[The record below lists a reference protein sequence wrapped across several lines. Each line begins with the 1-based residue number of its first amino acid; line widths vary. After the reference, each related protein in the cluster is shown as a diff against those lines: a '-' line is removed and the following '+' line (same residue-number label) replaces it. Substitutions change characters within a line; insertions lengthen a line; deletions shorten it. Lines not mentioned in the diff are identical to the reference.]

1 MRVLRSI
8 PALFVLILVACGV
21 GNVNISISPGQA
33 TVTGSTQIQ
42 FSASVG
48 NAGNKAVTWAA
59 TGGTVDTNGLYTAP
73 DSPGTCYVIVTSQAD
88 TSRTA
93 TAVITVVAPV
103 VITPSTI
110 TLAPGGTQIFT
121 AVIPAT
127 GDTNVTWTITE
138 GAAGGTISATGLYT
152 ALAAAADGS
161 VFHVIATSV
170 ADPTKSATAVVTI
183 QAPVAIAPQSAN
195 IKVNTTQ
202 QFTATV
208 RATLS
213 TSVTWSVLEGA
224 AGGTIN
230 AAGLYTAPAAT
241 GTYHVVAAAVADP
254 TQTGRATVIVGP

>member
-33 TVTGSTQIQ
+33 VVTVNTQVQ

-48 NAGNKAVTWAA
+48 NAGNKVVTWAA
-59 TGGTVDTNGLYTAP
+59 TGGTVDSTGLFTAP
-73 DSPGTCYVIVTSQAD
+73 ASPGTCYVIVTSQAD
-88 TSRTA
+88 PSKTA

-103 VITPSTI
+103 VITPSEA
-110 TLAPGGTQIFT
+110 TLAPLATQIFT
-121 AVIPAT
+121 AVLPAT

-138 GAAGGTISATGLYT
+138 GAAGGSIDATGLYT
-152 ALAAAADGS
+152 APATEG

-170 ADPTKSATAVVTI
+170 ADPTKSATALVTVV
-183 QAPVAIAPQSAN
+183 APVAVLPNPAN
-195 IKVNTTQ
+195 ISVNTTQ

-208 RATLS
+208 RATSS

-224 AGGTIN
+224 IGGTID
-230 AAGLYTAPAAT
+230 ATGLYTAPAAT